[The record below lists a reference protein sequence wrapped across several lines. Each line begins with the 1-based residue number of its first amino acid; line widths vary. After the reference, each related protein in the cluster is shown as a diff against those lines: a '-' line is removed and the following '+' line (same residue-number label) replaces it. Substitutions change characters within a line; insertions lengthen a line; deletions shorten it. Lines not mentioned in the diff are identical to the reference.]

1 MDTQQSLHRLS
12 SVFSG
17 KASTDKVQELTGK
30 LGISL
35 PQDTMQ
41 AIASLGSNEKISEA
55 IMQSALEM
63 GKSEQEIAAAI
74 G

>member
-1 MDTQQSLHRLS
+1 M
-12 SVFSG
+12 FSG
-17 KASTDKVQELTGK
+17 KASTDKVQELTSK

-35 PQDTMQ
+35 PEDTMQ
-41 AIASLGSNEKISEA
+41 AIATLGSNEKISEA

-74 G
+74 GWTNTIYI

>member
-1 MDTQQSLHRLS
+1 M
-12 SVFSG
+12 FSG
-17 KASTDKVQELTGK
+17 KASTDKVQELTSK

-35 PQDTMQ
+35 PEDTMQ
-41 AIASLGSNEKISEA
+41 AIATLGSNEKISEA